1 MFKPEMYN
9 GIINQTTIEE
19 NFNEYLEVLSKERQ
33 SLTEKILSNIIR
45 EITRRVEMF
54 SMEESKIERVSTE
67 LFGYKEKRPD
77 VNDLKSDIENFLKR
91 IMKKEIINGFRLD
104 IVKNGNIPYI
114 DLVIYPFDGS
124 KMYRGNIN
132 LGFFIDDRL
141 YRH

>member
-54 SMEESKIERVSTE
+54 SMEESKIERVSTD
-67 LFGYKEKRPD
+67 LFGYNKQKPD
-77 VNDLKSDIENFLKR
+77 INKLKSDIENFLKS
-91 IMKKEIINGFRLD
+91 ITKKDIINGFRLNLE
-104 IVKNGNIPYI
+104 KNGDLPYI
-114 DLVIYPFDGS
+114 DLTIYPFDGS